1 MVGKPRRA
9 SNLLLLLGPS
19 MRDFASC
26 FGNHAVKVSDGSST
40 GSSSGSNSSV
50 VADRAGSALT
60 AVSCL
65 YRARLSGLKD
75 VLLRVTWSKANAAP
89 SLSLAVDDDPR
100 SALPWELNAVDSQ
113 SMTEKRGTRSYF
125 SGRRAICLHWDTSA
139 ARYESGPEP
148 VDGFYVVVVVESELA
163 LLLGDLSRD
172 FVNKLEGALPRAHCS
187 TICRREQV
195 LGHAR
200 HSTRARFCDAGSDHE
215 ITIRCTGYG
224 RDANDSELS
233 VSVDKKAVVHVR
245 SLRWNFRGNQTIFI
259 DGSPVDVM
267 WDVHDWWFA
276 DSRGCAVFMFRTRSA
291 LESRLWL
298 EEAALDAE
306 QGTSGFSLVIQA
318 FRSP

>member
-1 MVGKPRRA
+1 MAGKPRKA
-9 SNLLLLLGPS
+9 SNLLLLGPS

-26 FGNHAVKVSDGSST
+26 FGNHAIKVSDGGST

-50 VADRAGSALT
+50 VADRAGSGLS
-60 AVSCL
+60 AVTCF
-65 YRARLSGLKD
+65 YRARLSAPKD

-89 SLSLAVDDDPR
+89 LLSLAVVDDDGPR
-100 SALPWELNAVDSQ
+100 SALPWEINAFDSQ
-113 SMTEKRGTRSYF
+113 SMTEKRGARSYI
-125 SGRRAICLHWDTSA
+125 SGCCAICLHWDISA

-172 FVNKLEGALPRAHCS
+172 FVNKLEGALPLAQCS

-195 LGHAR
+195 LGHAH
-200 HSTRARFCDAGSDHE
+200 HSTRARFRDAGSDHE
-215 ITIRCTGYG
+215 ITIRCKGHG
-224 RDANDSELS
+224 RDAKDSELS
-233 VSVDKKAVVHVR
+233 VSVDKKLVVHVR

-259 DGSPVDVM
+259 DGSPVDMM
-267 WDVHDWWFA
+267 WDVHHWW
-276 DSRGCAVFMFRTRSA
+276 FMFRTRST

-298 EEAALDAE
+298 EEEALNAE